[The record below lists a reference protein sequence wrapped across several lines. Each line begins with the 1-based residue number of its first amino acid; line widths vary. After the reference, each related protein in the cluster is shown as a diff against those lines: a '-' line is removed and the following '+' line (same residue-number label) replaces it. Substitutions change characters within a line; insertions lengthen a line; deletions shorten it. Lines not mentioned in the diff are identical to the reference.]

1 MLAPGGGA
9 VTAAEGAAGPAAAPR
24 AGAGDSALLAHD
36 LRAAL
41 SDVLGGLRLI
51 DPATVD
57 GETSVQLGRVRAA
70 AEELARLI
78 EQGLGALVGDGVA
91 GTGQP
96 VALDRLLRDI
106 ELRWSARARERGLGF
121 VLAAGPALPAAV
133 ALDRIALE
141 RILSNLLM
149 NAVTYADRGSVRL
162 AVARD
167 EAGTLRFAV
176 EDDGPGFPAEVLAG
190 GGRPAGRGGTGLGLR
205 ITREMAQRLN
215 GVIQIANRAG
225 GGAVATLG
233 LPRSAWEVSADAG
246 SSLPDGMPDL
256 AGQRVLV
263 AEDSATGQ
271 AVLAAMLARLGAVP
285 VIAADGVEAL
295 DRLSTE
301 VFAMALIDIE
311 MPRLSG
317 LDVIRRLRALDG
329 PAGRMP
335 VLAVTAYVLRANREA
350 ILGAGADGILPKPV
364 HSLDSLGH
372 AIGVALA
379 RARAEPP
386 LFAPSPDRLVLD
398 HDRFTRL
405 IEIAGPEGAQDL
417 LARLA
422 GDLSAVERGLVRG
435 LSAPD
440 PAAVRAHTHVLIAL
454 AGAVGATELQRLAE
468 GLNGAAHRLSE
479 EAMALIGADTL
490 VQLDHLIHFVA
501 GARNRRRELP

>member
-1 MLAPGGGA
+1 MSTPEEATAGA
-9 VTAAEGAAGPAAAPR
+9 VPPG
-24 AGAGDSALLAHD
+24 AGASALLAHD

-51 DPATVD
+51 GPAAVD
-57 GETSVQLGRVRAA
+57 GETAMQLGRVRAA

-78 EQGLGALVGDGVA
+78 ERGLGALVGDGEGGA
-91 GTGQP
+91 DSGQP

-106 ELRWSARARERGLGF
+106 EMRWSGRARERGLGF
-121 VLAAGPALPAAV
+121 SLAAGAGLPAAV

-149 NAVTYADRGSVRL
+149 NAVNYADCGSVRL
-162 AVARD
+162 SVAVD
-167 EAGTLRFAV
+167 GTGTLRFTV
-176 EDDGPGFPAEVLAG
+176 SDDGPGFPPAVLEG
-190 GGRPAGRGGTGLGLR
+190 GGRPQGRGGTGLGLQ
-205 ITREMAQRLN
+205 ITRVMAQRLA
-215 GVIQIANRAG
+215 GTVQLANRPG
-225 GGAVATLG
+225 GGAEATLAIPRTAWEAAAAAGTG
-233 LPRSAWEVSADAG
+233 LPE
-246 SSLPDGMPDL
+246 GMPDL

-271 AVLAAMLARLGAVP
+271 AVISAMLARLGAVP
-285 VIAADGVEAL
+285 VIAADGVEAIE
-295 DRLSTE
+295 RLSAE
-301 VFAMALIDIE
+301 PFAMALIDIE

-350 ILGAGADGILPKPV
+350 ILAAGADGILPKPV
-364 HSLDSLGH
+364 HGLDSLGH
-372 AIGVALA
+372 AIGTALA

-386 LFAPSPDRLVLD
+386 LYAPSPDRLVLD
-398 HDRFTRL
+398 EDRFGRL
-405 IEIAGPEGAQDL
+405 IDIAGPGGAQDL
-417 LARLA
+417 LVRLA

-468 GLNGAAHRLSE
+468 GLNGAAHRMSE
-479 EAMALIGADTL
+479 EAMALIGADAL

-501 GARNRRRELP
+501 GARGRHREAP